1 MPEIVYAFGL
11 LQKKELK
18 TVFKQEISRQRL
30 KLLFKVNPRHRA
42 SCTRSVQVIR
52 SPGDPGRIV
61 GHTSEVLV
69 LSQRFSHASRRSFK
83 NLV

>member
-18 TVFKQEISRQRL
+18 TVFKQQINRQSL
-30 KLLFKVNPRHRA
+30 ILLFKVNLRHRA

-52 SPGDPGRIV
+52 GELLAIHR
-61 GHTSEVLV
+61 
-69 LSQRFSHASRRSFK
+69 RF
-83 NLV
+83 

>member
-18 TVFKQEISRQRL
+18 TVFKQQINRQRL

-61 GHTSEVLV
+61 PYIGGFSSVTKIFT
-69 LSQRFSHASRRSFK
+69 RF
-83 NLV
+83 